1 MKGPLYDISVLI
13 GLSLLAALLVYLFRE
28 QANAAIN
35 LMGTYSG
42 TPMAIGVAVLVFFIG
57 SIFFVPQCAL
67 IAAAS
72 AAFGLVD
79 GSVIAWFATMVS
91 VTAHVFAARALAGRF
106 EERLHIQRLDYLRTL
121 FKRNSVQSGFLVRL
135 IPTGPAILV
144 NVAAGLFGV
153 SRGGFLLGSALGVI
167 PKILLTGI
175 VASELISSAQG
186 KQFSLWL
193 AVGAVGLI
201 ALSLMT
207 RKARPPRQKISSK

>member
-1 MKGPLYDISVLI
+1 MKGPLYDISLLI
-13 GLSLLAALLVYLFRE
+13 GLSLIAALLVYLFRE
-28 QANAAIN
+28 QANAAID

-42 TPMAIGVAVLVFFIG
+42 TPMAVCVAALVFFIG
-57 SIFFVPQCAL
+57 SIFFVPQWAL
-67 IAAAS
+67 IASAI
-72 AAFGLVD
+72 AAFGLIE
-79 GSVIAWFATMVS
+79 GSAIAWFATMVS
-91 VTAHVFAARALAGRF
+91 VTAHVFAARALERRF
-106 EERLHIQRLDYLRTL
+106 KERLHIQRLAYLKTL
-121 FKRNSVQSGFLVRL
+121 FVRNSVQSGFIVRL

-153 SRGGFLLGSALGVI
+153 SRGGFLLGTAFGI
-167 PKILLTGI
+167 MPKILLTGI

-207 RKARPPRQKISSK
+207 RRARPPRHEIPPK